1 MALLPVFLIV
11 FVMTAFVLVPVITSW
26 VKRRR

>member
-1 MALLPVFLIV
+1 MALLPVFLV
-11 FVMTAFVLVPVITSW
+11 GFVMTAFVVVPVVTSW